1 MGRPPGPRPTPES
14 SRPPLPPLPQL
25 PQLPQLPGHPGH
37 PGHPGDAT
45 HADLATERLVLHP
58 MGIALAERVVAGE
71 PGANDLWAPGYPTDG
86 DMESAAD
93 FLNRCASTGD
103 PRPFGDYEIRRRD
116 DGLTIGSLGFNRPP
130 DADLTVTVGYGL
142 VPSARGRGYATEA
155 LRELLRFARERGIT
169 AVKGDTDD
177 DNIASQR
184 VMLSVGMRLVARDG
198 GMRFY
203 AIDWDAAERD
213 AQGRSAVR

>member
-1 MGRPPGPRPTPES
+1 MGRPTGPGFS
-14 SRPPLPPLPQL
+14 DDS
-25 PQLPQLPGHPGH
+25 
-37 PGHPGDAT
+37 A
-45 HADLATERLVLHP
+45 HADLTTERLLLHP

-71 PGANDLWAPGYPTDG
+71 PCPDDRWAPGYPTDG

-103 PRPFGDYEIRRRD
+103 PRPFGDYEIRRRA

-142 VPSARGRGYATEA
+142 VPSARGLGYASEA

-169 AVKGDTDD
+169 AVKGDADD

-184 VMLSVGMRLVARDG
+184 VMLSVGMRLVARDSG
-198 GMRFY
+198 VRFY
-203 AIDWDAAERD
+203 AIDWDA
-213 AQGRSAVR
+213 QGCSAVR